1 MEDRLS
7 RENAPSDART
17 KAVIRLSAL
26 LTVAGLLVLLL
37 GAVLGSLPLLV
48 GGGLVFAA
56 AGLGVLAVRR
66 GAADRRGT
74 IRERDE
80 EPGTAAAETP
90 DTVPA
95 EREREE
101 EQDEEKKEERREPE
115 HEPEPEPE
123 AADTTSARQET
134 DPEAP
139 QGEERP
145 EPEAANALRNAV
157 RELLSSLPERE
168 APLEKAI
175 AYCLSRTDSADD
187 PWVRD
192 EAEKLAREH
201 VAADERIL
209 CVALSGSREDEERP
223 ALLVLTDHGAAV
235 SDRGTSHRFVPGP
248 EDVFDPVGDAAWG
261 WLSVGE
267 LTFFFRDNPDLRAA
281 LAVREETATAVAPE
295 ATAVPT
301 VDEPVASADE
311 PGSDE
316 AREPEALADE
326 SESVASAVEPE
337 PVVVEPA
344 PATDEVSKTLA
355 DEPAAPAVAPEAT
368 AVPTVDEPV
377 ASADEPGSD
386 EAREPEAL
394 ADESESVASAV
405 EPEPVVV
412 EPAPATDEVSKTLA
426 DEPES
431 AAPADE
437 PEPTAVEPEPSAVEP
452 TVAEES
458 VNDESPDPEAP
469 AAEAEVEA
477 PRTSEHPQDA
487 SDNDSPADERVASN
501 EESDGRSPETEA
513 PAVEPEPVASVV
525 EPESVASTVET
536 EPVAPAD
543 EPAQATDEVSKD
555 SAVEPERP
563 AAPADEPATS
573 AHEPFAQQAEAAGME
588 AETLREI
595 AQAVVT
601 DQNASIVYVQE
612 RFSLSR
618 AAARRA
624 LDALEALGLVSAP
637 AKNGRRKAMATSLD
651 HLTPSDE
658 R

>member
-1 MEDRLS
+1 MRRGTCPICKHRAPVAGGVIGYHENGGQNCRGEGRTAVEERLS
-7 RENAPSDART
+7 RESAPSDTRT
-17 KAVIRLSAL
+17 KAVIRLSTL
-26 LTVAGLLVLLL
+26 LTVAGLLVFVL

-48 GGGLVFAA
+48 GGGAVFAV

-66 GAADRRGT
+66 GAAGQRGT
-74 IRERDE
+74 TRGRAEER
-80 EPGTAAAETP
+80 GTAAAEMSS
-90 DTVPA
+90 TVPV

-101 EQDEEKKEERREPE
+101 ESAEEKEEER
-115 HEPEPEPE
+115 PEPEPGPERESE
-123 AADTTSARQET
+123 AADATPALQET

-139 QGEERP
+139 QEGERP
-145 EPEAANALRNAV
+145 ELEAANALRNAV
-157 RELLSSLPERE
+157 RELLSGLPERE

-201 VAADERIL
+201 VTADERIL
-209 CVALSGSREDEERP
+209 CVALSGSREDEECP
-223 ALLVLTDHGAAV
+223 ALLVLTDHGAVV
-235 SDRGTSHRFVPGP
+235 SDRGTSHRFVPGS

-281 LAVREETATAVAPE
+281 LAVREETATAEAPE

-301 VDEPVASADE
+301 VDEPTASADE
-311 PGSDE
+311 PDSDE
-316 AREPEALADE
+316 AREPEAPTD
-326 SESVASAVEPE
+326 EPE
-337 PVVVEPA
+337 PVTVEPNQA
-344 PATDEVSKTLA
+344 ADEVSRTPA
-355 DEPAAPAVAPEAT
+355 DEPAAL
-368 AVPTVDEPV
+368 
-377 ASADEPGSD
+377 ADEPGP
-386 EAREPEAL
+386 A
-394 ADESESVASAV
+394 ADES
-405 EPEPVVV
+405 
-412 EPAPATDEVSKTLA
+412 
-426 DEPES
+426 
-431 AAPADE
+431 
-437 PEPTAVEPEPSAVEP
+437 EPSAVEP

-458 VNDESPDPEAP
+458 VNEGSPEPEAP
-469 AAEAEVEA
+469 VAEVEVEA
-477 PRTSEHPQDA
+477 PRTPEHPQVA
-487 SDNDSPADERVASN
+487 SDNDSPAGEHAAST

-513 PAVEPEPVASVV
+513 PAVEPEPV
-525 EPESVASTVET
+525 TD
-536 EPVAPAD
+536 EPVAV
-543 EPAQATDEVSKD
+543 EHTQATDEVSKAPVD
-555 SAVEPERP
+555 EPERP
-563 AAPADEPATS
+563 AAPADEPVTS
-573 AHEPFAQQAEAAGME
+573 AHEPFAQQAKAAGME
-588 AETLREI
+588 AEALREI